1 VTDTLTR
8 TDTRVTPSSNKDG
21 NKLIINRGS
30 TAQDAVTRV
39 SLRVSKTGLTRGRVS
54 PQAASIKEPVAS
66 CVMDRDRNPCA
77 FKKPYRAK
85 TGGVAFFEGRF
96 ASDRMDSHAYKI
108 FFSLKIILA
117 GDVTFDANVWGN
129 S

>member
-1 VTDTLTR
+1 MTDTLTR

-21 NKLIINRGS
+21 NKLVINRGR
-30 TAQDAVTRV
+30 TAQNAVTRV

-85 TGGVAFFEGRF
+85 TGGVAFFESRF
-96 ASDRMDSHAYKI
+96 ASDRSAFHPN
-108 FFSLKIILA
+108 FLNFSVNAKRRD
-117 GDVTFDANVWGN
+117 GRG
-129 S
+129 